1 MTSTTLPLGQVELR
15 QFSRSFQHK
24 RILDTIDLHI
34 PPGQFVALLGE
45 SGSGKTTLLRA
56 VAGLDSDAHSTG
68 RAQAGGNVSVLF
80 QDSRLLPWLSVMDN
94 LTLGLEQQPQ
104 VRARARAR
112 AQQLLQEVGLGDKAS
127 VWPSTLS
134 GGQKQRA
141 ALARSL
147 LREPHVLLADEPFG
161 ALDALT
167 RMRMQSLL
175 LQLVERTHPT
185 VILVT
190 HDVDEALL
198 LADRILVI
206 QHGKIAQ
213 DHDVGLPQSRRP
225 DHPRFMQ
232 LRTELLRSLGVET
245 IAPAL
250 A

>member
-1 MTSTTLPLGQVELR
+1 MSHTLQPPGQVDLR
-15 QFSRSFQHK
+15 QFSQSFHSK
-24 RILDTIDLHI
+24 RVLDAIDLHV
-34 PPGQFVALLGE
+34 PAGQFVALLGE

-56 VAGLDSDAHSTG
+56 VAGLDAQATSTG
-68 RAQAGGNVSVLF
+68 LAHASGNVSVLF
-80 QDSRLLPWLSVMDN
+80 QDARLLPWLSVMDN
-94 LTLGLEQQPQ
+94 LTLGIDSPAVRQQ
-104 VRARARAR
+104 
-112 AQQLLQEVGLGDKAS
+112 AQQLLQEVGLADKAH

-167 RMRMQSLL
+167 RLRMHSLL
-175 LQLVERTHPT
+175 RKLVERTQPT

-198 LADRILVI
+198 LADRIVVI

-213 DHDVGLPQSRRP
+213 DHDVGLAHPRRP
-225 DHPRFMQ
+225 DHSRFMQ
-232 LRTELLRSLGVET
+232 LRTNLLSSLGVET
-245 IAPAL
+245 LEPL
-250 A
+250 AA